1 MCYFNEIFFEK
12 SGHWERRDSIGCL
25 FSFGFVCESNAIDLA
40 DIRLLL
46 IELIIEFKIHPGRD
60 AASKGD
66 AHADEVDGEADFVFD
81 ERT

>member
-1 MCYFNEIFFEK
+1 
-12 SGHWERRDSIGCL
+12 L
-25 FSFGFVCESNAIDLA
+25 FTFRFVYESDAIDLA
-40 DIRLLL
+40 NICLFL
-46 IELIIEFKIHPGRD
+46 IELIIEFKIHPGGD